1 MKALILS
8 CSIGGGHNAA
18 ASALKE
24 ELVERGHSAVMLDPY
39 ALVSDKLAEEI
50 GQLYTKMIRRSPH
63 VYGMIYSLGG
73 VARKVPGQSP
83 IYYANV
89 SVAKKLEKYLRL
101 NEFDIIIMT
110 HIYPAE
116 LITYLKKH
124 QVELPTTVYVATDY
138 LCIPY
143 TEETDCDYYI
153 VPSEKIAKQFVK
165 HKIPKE
171 KVLPLGIP
179 VRKQFETD
187 MSKGKAR
194 EILGLDK
201 DSYYILIS
209 GGTLGIGK
217 VRACVKRCLKF
228 VNKKTQNCRI
238 IVVCGS
244 NERLYKRL
252 SPFRGEQLTLLQS
265 TKLMGEYMRACD
277 LFISKPGG
285 MAATE
290 AATVGIPTIITT
302 PIPGCEKY
310 NMKYF
315 RKSGMAI
322 GTRYVRFELPLAL
335 KLVENPEIVEK
346 MQKDQQDCLVRNAR
360 TRICNWIEDT

>member
-18 ASALKE
+18 AAALKE
-24 ELVERGHSAVMLDPY
+24 ELIERGHSAVMLDPY

-50 GQLYTKMIRRSPH
+50 GQVYSRMIKRSPH
-63 VYGMIYSLGG
+63 VYGMIYSIGG

-124 QVELPTTVYVATDY
+124 DVELPTTVYVATDY

-143 TEETDCDYYI
+143 TEETECDYYI
-153 VPSEKIAKQFVK
+153 VPSEKVKKHFVK

-171 KVLPLGIP
+171 KVLPLGVP
-179 VRKQFETD
+179 VRKQFESGMT
-187 MSKGKAR
+187 KEQAR
-194 EILGLDK
+194 EILGLETDK
-201 DSYYILIS
+201 YYTLIA
-209 GGTLGIGK
+209 GGALGTGK
-217 VRACVKRCLKF
+217 VRLCVKRCLKF
-228 VNKKTQNCRI
+228 FKNRDIDGGI
-238 IVVCGS
+238 IVVCGT

-252 SPFRGEQLTLLQS
+252 QLFYGERITLLKN
-265 TKLMGEYMRACD
+265 TKLMAEYMHACD

-285 MAATE
+285 MSSTE
-290 AATVGIPTIITT
+290 AATVGIPSIITT

-315 RKSGMAI
+315 RKMGLAI
-322 GTRYVRFELPLAL
+322 GTRFVRIELPIAL
-335 KLVENPEIVEK
+335 NLVMKPEILEK
-346 MQKDQQDCLVRNAR
+346 MQQDREEKLVKNAR
-360 TRICNWIEDT
+360 ESICDWIEDT